1 MTRVIQWATGTVGR
15 HALEAIRANTA
26 LELVGAYVYSSA
38 KAGGDVGEICGLDSV
53 GVIAT
58 SDRNAILAIQA
69 DCVLYMAQG
78 EGNPQAA
85 IDDICAL
92 LESGKNVIST
102 ALTALIYPKAAGAE
116 VFARIE
122 AACRKGGVSF
132 HGTGIQPGWAA
143 EVLPLTMSPL
153 FRKIDSILVQEILD
167 YATYPSGEM
176 LFGVMGFGKKA
187 DPIAPIILPPGQG
200 GAFLA
205 PLMMVAD
212 ALDVVIEQVV
222 YQCDYVYADTAYD
235 VTAGRVEAGTVAG
248 KRYSFT
254 AIIQGRPAF
263 KIEHITRLGAH
274 VAPEWPT
281 GRGWYVKVEGKPAM
295 ILKAEIGVDDKD
307 QNDEA
312 CLATA
317 MHAVHTIAPLCAAP
331 VGIRTFLDLPIIR
344 GYRNF

>member
-1 MTRVIQWATGTVGR
+1 MIRVIQWATGTVGC
-15 HALEAIRANTA
+15 HAIRAIQSHTG
-26 LELVGAYVYSSA
+26 LELVGAYVHSAA
-38 KAGGDVGEICGLDSV
+38 KAGRDVGEICGLGPI
-53 GVIAT
+53 GVMAT
-58 SDRNAILAIQA
+58 NDKTAILNLPA

-85 IDDICAL
+85 IEDICQL
-92 LESGKNVIST
+92 LASGKNVIST
-102 ALTALIYPKAAGAE
+102 ALTALIYPKAAGPE
-116 VFARIE
+116 VFARID
-122 AACRKGGVSF
+122 AACREGGASF

-143 EVLPLTMSPL
+143 EVLPLTMSSL
-153 FRKIDSILVQEILD
+153 FRKIDSLLVQEILD
-167 YATYPSGEM
+167 YATYPSAEM

-187 DPIAPIILPPGQG
+187 DPIPPIVLPPGQG

-212 ALDVVIEQVV
+212 ALGVVIEQVV
-222 YQCDYVYADTAYD
+222 YRCDYAYAEADYE
-235 VTAGRVEAGTVAG
+235 VTAGRVEAGTVSG

-254 AIIQGRPAF
+254 ASIQGRPAF

-281 GRGWYVKVEGKPAM
+281 GRGWYVTVEGKPSM
-295 ILKAEIGVDDKD
+295 TLRAEIGGNDRD

-317 MHAVHTIAPLCAAP
+317 MHAVHTIVPLCAAP
-331 VGIRTFLDLPIIR
+331 AGIRTFLDLPIIH